1 MGFLD
6 WKVCH
11 SEKFL
16 LISRILNGKLKEN
29 RINYSQKYKL
39 CVFIFFKAKFLIFE
53 DHLVL
58 ITVKNYYFLIA
69 VIRLGK

>member
-1 MGFLD
+1 M
-6 WKVCH
+6 
-11 SEKFL
+11 
-16 LISRILNGKLKEN
+16 
-29 RINYSQKYKL
+29 NYSQKYKL